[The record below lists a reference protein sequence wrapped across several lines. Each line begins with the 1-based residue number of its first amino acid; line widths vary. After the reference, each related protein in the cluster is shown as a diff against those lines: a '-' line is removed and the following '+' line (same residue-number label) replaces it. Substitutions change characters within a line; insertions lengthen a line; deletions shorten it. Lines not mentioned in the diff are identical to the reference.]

1 MHVRGSD
8 MLTSGIILC
17 VITVTYRRWWSRYL
31 QTLGHIGHPCGKVRG
46 GWPRL
51 IMHAPRDDV
60 ITAIEQDGRDRLE
73 VIFKQLGLPGKA
85 AAV

>member
-1 MHVRGSD
+1 MVFKRPSYQFRHKKIVVPVDDPPSASSIFRLYSQGS
-8 MLTSGIILC
+8 MA
-17 VITVTYRRWWSRYL
+17 VI
-31 QTLGHIGHPCGKVRG
+31 RG

-51 IMHAPRDDV
+51 IMHTPRDDV

-85 AAV
+85 TAV